1 MKPARPKLGVRQ
13 ISARFALSI
22 GLILASVVSFR
33 YHHKGLLTPKRTAG
47 KISAQKPVPLSAN
60 VPRPSRPDSVRNAPK
75 LETNATATAPAI
87 VNNEVAGI
95 EPTHVHA
102 HTPSVVRKHIYFYK
116 DGDFVGKPVD
126 IFYGFVQVSVSIRD
140 GWITDVKWLLDP
152 EDIDLSQ
159 QINHDAMP
167 KLTKEAI
174 KVQNAQV
181 DTISGASFTVLG
193 FRASLATALAQA
205 TQDRNTP

>member
-1 MKPARPKLGVRQ
+1 MNDK
-13 ISARFALSI
+13 I
-22 GLILASVVSFR
+22 
-33 YHHKGLLTPKRTAG
+33 AG
-47 KISAQKPVPLSAN
+47 A
-60 VPRPSRPDSVRNAPK
+60 
-75 LETNATATAPAI
+75 
-87 VNNEVAGI
+87 
-95 EPTHVHA
+95 EPTHAHA

-167 KLTKEAI
+167 RLTKEAI

-181 DTISGASFTVLG
+181 DMISGASFTVLG

>member
-1 MKPARPKLGVRQ
+1 MRKIGGRL
-13 ISARFALSI
+13 ALSF
-22 GLILASVVSFR
+22 GLIVASAVSLR
-33 YHHKGLLTPKRTAG
+33 YHHKSSAGLKRTAG
-47 KISAQKPVPLSAN
+47 KVLAEKPAL
-60 VPRPSRPDSVRNAPK
+60 PRPSRPDTTQSAPK
-75 LETNATATAPAI
+75 LKAPTAATAAAMT
-87 VNNEVAGI
+87 NNKVAED
-95 EPTHVHA
+95 EPTHA
-102 HTPSVVRKHIYFYK
+102 LKPKAVRKHIYFYK
-116 DGDFVGKPVD
+116 DGDFVGSPVD

-167 KLTKEAI
+167 RLTKEAI

-181 DTISGASFTVLG
+181 DMISGASFTVLG

-205 TQDRNTP
+205 TQDRTTP